1 MSIAGLD
8 QPPNNKQ
15 QAQQAARDQ
24 YGTAKT
30 ESSEPNQ
37 TEPGTNHGKNHTE
50 LELKSQDEGS
60 RVSSPDR
67 IRFESHLKVGVPI
80 LGMLPVGAIVSPAIQ
95 ENLPTRPK
103 ILIPCQRIP
112 LPGKIR
118 IQFPRD
124 FLL

>member
-1 MSIAGLD
+1 
-8 QPPNNKQ
+8 
-15 QAQQAARDQ
+15 
-24 YGTAKT
+24 
-30 ESSEPNQ
+30 
-37 TEPGTNHGKNHTE
+37 
-50 LELKSQDEGS
+50 
-60 RVSSPDR
+60 
-67 IRFESHLKVGVPI
+67 
-80 LGMLPVGAIVSPAIQ
+80 MLPVGAIVSPAIQ